1 MNKLWRRRL
10 LFGRLH
16 CPSVIISVAFFHL
29 QPGINLA
36 SLATTLAQR
45 SQKLI
50 FAHCAVLF
58 YTLYRRRSRDPH
70 RLSGCSVGS
79 GCPFLRNEHV
89 RRPRP
94 ILLNTHFGTSSPY
107 WHLAFDSNA
116 LQLTAI
122 KGKTH
127 LAVALD
133 EMQAAKIRR
142 LSGVTASLDLTIL
155 LSGQPIHLHLVG
167 RRVNKLEWAGTAS
180 AYTDTEAVARD
191 LVHGLS
197 FCRTGGVRG

>member
-1 MNKLWRRRL
+1 M
-10 LFGRLH
+10 
-16 CPSVIISVAFFHL
+16 
-29 QPGINLA
+29 
-36 SLATTLAQR
+36 
-45 SQKLI
+45 
-50 FAHCAVLF
+50 FA
-58 YTLYRRRSRDPH
+58 DQ
-70 RLSGCSVGS
+70 G
-79 GCPFLRNEHV
+79 
-89 RRPRP
+89 P

-142 LSGVTASLDLTIL
+142 LSGVTASLDLTIQ

-167 RRVNKLEWAGTAS
+167 RRINKFE
-180 AYTDTEAVARD
+180 
-191 LVHGLS
+191 
-197 FCRTGGVRG
+197 